1 MNIADRPRL
10 YAEIARVVR
19 PGGTIAIYDVMKG
32 PKEGVLFPVPW
43 AETAETSFLVT
54 PDEMRKLLG
63 QAGFEIT
70 HQEDRR
76 EIALRHHRD
85 RLAQLSAAGGP
96 SPLGLHLLQG
106 QTASVKSRNMV
117 SMLEAN
123 QITLGVIVAL
133 RRA

>member
-1 MNIADRPRL
+1 
-10 YAEIARVVR
+10 V
-19 PGGTIAIYDVMKG
+19 
-32 PKEGVLFPVPW
+32 
-43 AETAETSFLVT
+43 ETVETSFLVT
-54 PDEMRKLLG
+54 LGEMRTLLG
-63 QAGFEIT
+63 QVGFEII

-96 SPLGLHLLQG
+96 TPLGLHLLHR
-106 QTASVKSRNMV
+106 QTARVKSRKMV

-123 QITLGVIVAL
+123 QITLGVIIAL